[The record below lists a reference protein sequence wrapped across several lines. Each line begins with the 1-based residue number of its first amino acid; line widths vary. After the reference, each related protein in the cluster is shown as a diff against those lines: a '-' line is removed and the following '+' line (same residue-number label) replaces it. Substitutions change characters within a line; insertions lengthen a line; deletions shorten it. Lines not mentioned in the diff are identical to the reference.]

1 MTDKDQSFK
10 QSLEELQGI
19 VSGLESGSLE
29 LEDSLAAY
37 KRGVGLIET
46 LNKKLDE
53 AKQQVEVLMGEVSAE
68 RLGELAQSDE
78 SKVVT
83 RL

>member
-1 MTDKDQSFK
+1 VTENKQSFK

-19 VSGLESGSLE
+19 VNGLESGSLE

-37 KRGVGLIET
+37 KRGVELIEG
-46 LNKKLDE
+46 LNRKLDE
-53 AKQQVEVLMGEVSAE
+53 AKQQVEVLMGEVNAQ
-68 RLGELAQSDE
+68 RLSELATSDE

-83 RL
+83 QL